1 MSTKNQAN
9 YWSKFRPPRLKI
21 NRWSIY
27 ERSGSAERHFR
38 REGIILTENESQ
50 GSGFLSHDVVIED
63 EEQSTIYNNKE
74 GQAIGRQIISQENS
88 IYHLARYYFI
98 DSGQIFIAVF
108 GGNPGGGR

>member
-1 MSTKNQAN
+1 M
-9 YWSKFRPPRLKI
+9 
-21 NRWSIY
+21 
-27 ERSGSAERHFR
+27 
-38 REGIILTENESQ
+38 
-50 GSGFLSHDVVIED
+50 IED